1 MTANAFYKLLS
12 MEQKQP
18 SNLQGP
24 VQCENSGSL
33 FKVIKNCRW
42 QKALN
47 QYGTL
52 LSMGSSSIAHLES
65 QRWQRD
71 LWHLDHCVPGL
82 KQMGSQQRHCLTY
95 VNKNMARTGKIRV
108 MLTAMV
114 KKNHNP
120 SCHFQTL
127 ASSQTKNI
135 QLQILQSQDPKWRLT
150 DNSYWSPNP
159 IDLDPGQGVRA
170 IKYQEACVEEKN
182 IISGGP
188 RCLPFVF
195 VDGGF

>member
-1 MTANAFYKLLS
+1 MVEKLNSYLKRARVGSKRCWYGFSRVNGNNKVLEQQRPGQSFSHQRPGSCKLKGKMTANAFYKLLS

-65 QRWQRD
+65 QRWYRD

-82 KQMGSQQRHCLTY
+82 K
-95 VNKNMARTGKIRV
+95 
-108 MLTAMV
+108 
-114 KKNHNP
+114 
-120 SCHFQTL
+120 
-127 ASSQTKNI
+127 
-135 QLQILQSQDPKWRLT
+135 
-150 DNSYWSPNP
+150 
-159 IDLDPGQGVRA
+159 
-170 IKYQEACVEEKN
+170 
-182 IISGGP
+182 
-188 RCLPFVF
+188 
-195 VDGGF
+195 